1 MTTLM
6 MRRWVCLL
14 ILVVLVDFSIQLENA
29 GDSYP
34 VVKSK
39 ELVNGDFEPL
49 HTGVCLC

>member
-1 MTTLM
+1 MTTLVM
-6 MRRWVCLL
+6 HPWVCLL
-14 ILVVLVDFSIQLENA
+14 ILVALIDYSIQLENV
-29 GDSYP
+29 GGSYP